1 MWVRMWRKGNPCALL
16 VGMKTGTATMGNIW
30 RLLKKL
36 KTELLSDSTILLLGI
51 HPNEL
56 KSRSHRNICSLM
68 STTALFTITKI
79 WEQPKGPSMDEWI
92 KKMKY
97 ADTT

>member
-1 MWVRMWRKGNPCALL
+1 
-16 VGMKTGTATMGNIW
+16 MKTGTATMGNIW

-36 KTELLSDSTILLLGI
+36 KIELLSNSTILLLGI
-51 HPNEL
+51 RPKEL
-56 KSRSHRNICSLM
+56 KSRSHRNICIPM